1 MAPFI
6 AGVLNYLGE
15 LGIEYKAFKLGAG
28 YEVLGADSG
37 TALTSFQTPLAT
49 LHKFQG
55 WGDKFLTTPPNGI
68 RDLYFNGGRGWKKV
82 GPFDS
87 VALLAAWHDYRS
99 DRLSLHY
106 GNEINFQLAAKIG
119 KFGLALKYADYNA
132 KAFATDTSKFW
143 ASVDW
148 VF

>member
-1 MAPFI
+1 MSRWA
-6 AGVLNYLGE
+6 ARAHWLLQRVVLAVPGLSQ
-15 LGIEYKAFKLGAG
+15 AR
-28 YEVLGADSG
+28 LGADERR
-37 TALTSFQTPLAT
+37 
-49 LHKFQG
+49 
-55 WGDKFLTTPPNGI
+55 I
-68 RDLYFNGGRGWKKV
+68 YDLVCRR
-82 GPFDS
+82 
-87 VALLAAWHDYRS
+87 LLAAWHDYRS